1 MKKFFIKGLA
11 LVSAVVLS
19 LGIAGC
25 GGMRG
30 IDPNKTQ
37 LYVGL
42 YDGGWGSDWLDDA
55 KARFEAE
62 YQDYQVIITK
72 LKDEYEYAT
81 LKNNIAT
88 DFNDMY
94 ITACSYYNY
103 IKDDQILDIT
113 DAVTEDMADLGEPG
127 NTVESKMDE
136 VHRAFYKT
144 ADNKYYAVPFG
155 SSVWGLNY
163 DVDLFEEQ
171 ELFISTSNG
180 TGNGITWTSGK
191 EGAPAKSAG
200 RDGKTGTYDDGCPVT
215 WADFQALLRRMQQRN
230 ITPFIWSKE
239 LGYRNQILLSLW
251 ADSEGSENFEK
262 IKTLSGTFTDYT
274 GAEQTLSEE
283 TGYKI
288 NLMQGKYNAVEFAA
302 YISSNGYF
310 DGNSGTFGFTETQ
323 DQYIDSRHSQSI
335 GKGNRIAFLIDGGH
349 WYNEDKAYIEQTNQ
363 ERYPEDYGKTGRR
376 FSVMPFPVF
385 GDETNTTAT
394 YLESSHEFS
403 MFVNAQTNNADLAT
417 LFIRFLCTDESL
429 RKTTMMSGLHR
440 NYNYTLDDDELAEMP
455 YYYQQLYKLQSSPDV
470 DIVSVRQSNDFY
482 IRNQELASIIG
493 WVFQGSFRNN
503 QGTNTSLNEPFDD
516 FRYYTNQ
523 GLTVEKYVQG
533 SYQYYANQWGTMVQ

>member
-42 YDGGWGSDWLDDA
+42 YNGGWGSDWLDDA

-103 IKDDQILDIT
+103 INDDQILDIT
-113 DAVTEDMADLGEPG
+113 DAVREDMADLGEPG

-136 VHRAFYKT
+136 EHRSFYKT
-144 ADNKYYAVPFG
+144 ADDKYYAVPFG
-155 SSVWGLNY
+155 SSIWGLNY

-171 ELFISTSNG
+171 ELFIASSDG
-180 TGNGITWTSGK
+180 TGRNITWTTGK
-191 EGAPAKSAG
+191 EGAAAKSAG

-230 ITPFIWSKE
+230 ITPFIYSN
-239 LGYRNQILLSLW
+239 LNGYRSQTLLSLW
-251 ADSEGSENFEK
+251 ADSEGRENFEK

-274 GAEQTLSEE
+274 GTEQTLSED
-283 TGYKI
+283 TGYRI

-302 YISSNGYF
+302 YITSNGYI
-310 DGNSGTFGFTETQ
+310 DGNSGTFTFTETQ

-335 GKGNRIAFLIDGGH
+335 GNGNRIAFLIDGGH
-349 WYNEDKAYIEQTNQ
+349 WYNEDEAYIELTNQ
-363 ERYPEDYGKTGRR
+363 ERYPKITAKRGAG
-376 FSVMPFPVF
+376 FP
-385 GDETNTTAT
+385 
-394 YLESSHEFS
+394 
-403 MFVNAQTNNADLAT
+403 
-417 LFIRFLCTDESL
+417 
-429 RKTTMMSGLHR
+429 
-440 NYNYTLDDDELAEMP
+440 
-455 YYYQQLYKLQSSPDV
+455 
-470 DIVSVRQSNDFY
+470 
-482 IRNQELASIIG
+482 
-493 WVFQGSFRNN
+493 
-503 QGTNTSLNEPFDD
+503 
-516 FRYYTNQ
+516 
-523 GLTVEKYVQG
+523 
-533 SYQYYANQWGTMVQ
+533 

>member
-30 IDPNKTQ
+30 IDSSKTQ

-103 IKDDQILDIT
+103 INDEQILDIT
-113 DAVTEDMADLGEPG
+113 DAVTADMADLGEPG

-136 VHRAFYKT
+136 EHRAFYKT

-171 ELFISTSNG
+171 ELFIASSDG
-180 TGNGITWTSGK
+180 TGRNITWTTGK
-191 EGAPAKSAG
+191 QGAAAKSAG

-215 WADFQALLRRMQQRN
+215 WADFQALLRRMQQHN
-230 ITPFIWSKE
+230 
-239 LGYRNQILLSLW
+239 
-251 ADSEGSENFEK
+251 K
-262 IKTLSGTFTDYT
+262 I
-274 GAEQTLSEE
+274 
-283 TGYKI
+283 
-288 NLMQGKYNAVEFAA
+288 
-302 YISSNGYF
+302 
-310 DGNSGTFGFTETQ
+310 
-323 DQYIDSRHSQSI
+323 
-335 GKGNRIAFLIDGGH
+335 
-349 WYNEDKAYIEQTNQ
+349 
-363 ERYPEDYGKTGRR
+363 GRAH
-376 FSVMPFPVF
+376 V
-385 GDETNTTAT
+385 
-394 YLESSHEFS
+394 
-403 MFVNAQTNNADLAT
+403 
-417 LFIRFLCTDESL
+417 
-429 RKTTMMSGLHR
+429 
-440 NYNYTLDDDELAEMP
+440 
-455 YYYQQLYKLQSSPDV
+455 
-470 DIVSVRQSNDFY
+470 
-482 IRNQELASIIG
+482 
-493 WVFQGSFRNN
+493 
-503 QGTNTSLNEPFDD
+503 
-516 FRYYTNQ
+516 
-523 GLTVEKYVQG
+523 
-533 SYQYYANQWGTMVQ
+533 